1 MRWSVAEN
9 RAHSENQKCM
19 VRSKENKQ
27 GKKNQKKLIERRVVT
42 SERPARRVER
52 GARSRAHGSPAR
64 RSQRADAIS
73 AVISLA

>member
-19 VRSKENKQ
+19 VRSRRTSRE
-27 GKKNQKKLIERRVVT
+27 KKNQNRLIERRVVT

>member
-1 MRWSVAEN
+1 MHGQE
-9 RAHSENQKCM
+9 Q
-19 VRSKENKQ
+19 ENKQ
-27 GKKNQKKLIERRVVT
+27 GKKNQNKLIERRVVT